1 MSKIESRPDHRT
13 AKHHDMPDLTVEGA
27 ISKATAVASE
37 LLESETATQITD
49 LSKEWVAGATKFI
62 KKNPWAAVL
71 GAAAIG
77 FYLGSSR
84 HRGGGR

>member
-1 MSKIESRPDHRT
+1 MSKQEPKTAHPSLKSNDATVFSR
-13 AKHHDMPDLTVEGA
+13 ASSA
-27 ISKATAVASE
+27 ASSVASE
-37 LLESETATQITD
+37 LLESDAASQFKD
-49 LSKEWVAGATKFI
+49 LTKDWSAEATKFI

-77 FYLGSSR
+77 YYLGATR